1 MKRCRTKVG
10 VLRLRHEGEDFVLDG
25 NGLDLPDELAE
36 SIRSHVNVVVED
48 VVVETPSSHHRQA
61 RRRDTGDPADE

>member
-1 MKRCRTKVG
+1 VKHCRTKTG
-10 VLRLRHEGEDFVLDG
+10 ALRLRHEGEDFVLDG

-48 VVVETPSSHHRQA
+48 VVEKPYQRQA
-61 RRRDTGDPADE
+61 RRSKDDDEPVE